1 MHSNVF
7 VGVKPGFNHKQHNKG
22 SRFLGNVTSHTSE
35 EPSNYDYVL
44 LPITTGRYK
53 EIVGQVFKEFQK
65 QSKQHW
71 QPLRVPEPQ
80 LQDIC
85 IPPFNV
91 NKLDDDD
98 TPSYIGLLS
107 SWLELESPD
116 LAVRDL
122 GLKVL
127 LNECKYARFVGIR
140 KLILAPPRDLS
151 NLQLYGQMIYRLL
164 QNRIIFTAPALTI
177 SISLPLYEDSDPLAT
192 WELWNTVRKLCEYHS
207 SLTVSLALPRT
218 KTPSFVLNRWLAE
231 PVSCLLVSS
240 SIFASNQY
248 DYPVLHKFNQN
259 LILKFQKINGDSQ
272 ILGNELCVILHG
284 MEKYAND
291 VKGGESAYLEY
302 VNFLLKKGD
311 KALNFKGNR
320 QLMLQ
325 EESRI
330 MPPLKPHS
338 DTLLNST
345 YLTFEKDLVKY
356 DLYESAILEALQDLS
371 SRATF
376 KRPLVVLVAGA
387 GRGPLVD
394 RTFKTLSMLSLENRV
409 SIIAI
414 EKNPQAYL
422 YLQKRNFDYWDNKVE
437 LIKEDMT
444 KWQTNEPPE
453 RRVQVDLCIS
463 ELLGSFGCNELSPE
477 CLWSI
482 EKYHSRND
490 TVFIPRSY
498 SSYIAPV
505 SSPLFY
511 QKLSKVNRS
520 LESPWVVHRV
530 PYCILSSKINEV
542 WRFEHPM
549 FEKDVDQVEDGDDTV
564 RFSQSS
570 LSEFK
575 MKHRGEIHGFIGFFT
590 VTLYNDIFLSTLP
603 DDSTVRLKS
612 NEESSKCARQDEDLQ
627 LIKRCDHTPNMTS
640 WSPIIF
646 PLKQPLSFVD
656 DSELSVL
663 MSRIHSDT
671 EQKVWYEWSLESFIY
686 LMLSNYG
693 SATAATNMTNPR
705 SIVTEGT
712 KTSNHNRH
720 FSVTT
725 NQNLDNQIDLDQDVE
740 NEEEQGF
747 LSNLET
753 GWQSVQDIH
762 GLSETTRPD
771 QLNST
776 NRPMFD
782 LKSSRVLDSTSG
794 SPRHEDLE
802 EDAPEVHVRVKT
814 GVSTLHNVCGRAFS
828 LPL

>member
-1 MHSNVF
+1 MHMHSNVF
-7 VGVKPGFNHKQHNKG
+7 VGVKPGFNHKQHSKK
-22 SRFLGNVTSHTSE
+22 SRFLENVSSHSPE
-35 EPSNYDYVL
+35 LPSNYDYVL
-44 LPITTGRYK
+44 LPITTPRYK
-53 EIVGQVFKEFQK
+53 EIVGQVFKDFQR
-65 QSKQHW
+65 QSIQNWK
-71 QPLRVPEPQ
+71 PLQIPEPQ

-91 NKLDDDD
+91 KKLDNDD

-107 SWLELESPD
+107 SWLELESRDPN
-116 LAVRDL
+116 VRDL

-127 LNECKYARFVGIR
+127 LNECKYARFVGIN

-164 QNRIIFTAPALTI
+164 QNRIVFAAPALTI

-192 WELWNTVRKLCEYHS
+192 WELWNTVRKQCEYHP
-207 SLTVSLALPRT
+207 SLTISLALPRT
-218 KTPSFVLNRWLAE
+218 RTPSYVLNRWLAE

-259 LILKFQKINGDSQ
+259 LILKFQKVNGDSQ

-284 MEKYAND
+284 MEKYANN

-302 VNFLLKKGD
+302 INYLLKKGD
-311 KALNFKGNR
+311 KVLNSNSNHQF
-320 QLMLQ
+320 LLQ

-338 DTLLNST
+338 DNLLNST

-356 DLYESAILEALQDLS
+356 DLYESAILEALQDLAP
-371 SRATF
+371 RASA
-376 KRPLVVLVAGA
+376 KRPLVILVAGA

-394 RTFKTLSMLSLENRV
+394 RTFKIISMLFMDSKV

-422 YLQKRNFDYWDNKVE
+422 YLQKRNFDCWDNRVK

-444 KWQTNEPPE
+444 KWQINEPSE
-453 RRVQVDLCIS
+453 KRIQIDLCIS

-482 EKYHSRND
+482 EKYHSHND
-490 TVFIPRSY
+490 TIFIPRSY
-498 SSYIAPV
+498 SSYIAPI

-511 QKLSKVNRS
+511 QKLSQTNRS
-520 LESPWVVHRV
+520 LEAPWIVHRV
-530 PYCILSSKINEV
+530 PYCILSSRVNEV

-549 FEKDVDQVEDGDDTV
+549 AQKDTAQDEDDFTVE
-564 RFSQSS
+564 FSQSS
-570 LSEFK
+570 LNEFK
-575 MKHRGEIHGFIGFFT
+575 IKHRGEIHGFIGFFSAN
-590 VTLYNDIFLSTLP
+590 LYNNIFLSTLP
-603 DDSTVRLKS
+603 NDSTVRLKFS
-612 NEESSKCARQDEDLQ
+612 EETLMNTRREEN
-627 LIKRCDHTPNMTS
+627 LIKKCDHTPNMTS

-646 PLKQPLSFVD
+646 PLKQPISFID

-663 MSRIHSDT
+663 MSRIHSNT

-686 LMLSNYG
+686 LMLSNYT
-693 SATAATNMTNPR
+693 SAVTAASMTIPR
-705 SIVTEGT
+705 SIVTDDT
-712 KTSNHNRH
+712 KTLAHNRH
-720 FSVTT
+720 YSATT
-725 NQNLDNQIDLDQDVE
+725 NQKLGNQIDLDQDIE

-762 GLSETTRPD
+762 GLSETAKPD
-771 QLNST
+771 HLDSINK
-776 NRPMFD
+776 PMFD
-782 LKSSRVLDSTSG
+782 LKSTKALEPSNEL
-794 SPRHEDLE
+794 PRHEDLE
-802 EDAPEVHVRVKT
+802 EDVPEVHVRVKT
-814 GVSTLHNVCGRAFS
+814 SVSTLHNVCGRAFS